1 MRVIQRPFGGP
12 ALVRDYLA
20 GVPAAAGFYA
30 GSPFD
35 AESYRRKARHLDRMG
50 PGRAPAAA
58 SMIRPVGPQASA
70 LLKAVAAA
78 PGYFVTTGQQPG
90 LFGGPLYTL
99 YKALSAARLAEDL
112 ERLLDKPVMA
122 LFWMASEDHDWE
134 EAAQAGLLDGANEL
148 RRLDLGPEP
157 GLARRALAETPMGP
171 AAEEAVA
178 RFAALFPRNDFHA
191 RYVEL
196 LQDSL
201 RPQATLAS
209 AFAALMSDLLADIPI
224 GLVDAADPAV
234 KTASRSL
241 LQAEAED
248 PVASETALAKTAAE
262 LEERG
267 YSLQVPLIPGASNIF
282 LHGDGGRDR
291 LLRVNDG
298 SREDGGRVEN
308 SDQVEDGRRGD
319 GSRVRAVR
327 KVGDGSREDNGSRE
341 DGSRAIAGSRA
352 GFGYQLRRSGC
363 EVSVRGVLEAVA
375 AEPCLASPNVL
386 LRPVVESALFPT
398 LAYVGGPG
406 ELAYFGQLGRLFRRH
421 GLSMPVVVPRAS
433 FVVVERKVAKV
444 LHRFDLE
451 VDDVRN
457 LDGLLARFAK
467 EGTPGD
473 VKRAMEKWRRT
484 VDEAAKEMT
493 GAAVEVDPTLKG
505 AVAAARNAGFGALG
519 ALEKKIARAVKH
531 RHETEWSQLAK
542 ARSNLWP
549 GGKPQERALGPL
561 QYVMRYGP
569 SFVALVRDELR
580 PAIEVDRVASAPP
593 EG

>member
-1 MRVIQRPFGGP
+1 MQVVPRPFGGS

-20 GVPAAAGFYA
+20 GIPAAAGFYA

-35 AESYRRKARHLDRMG
+35 AESYRRKARHLDRTG

-70 LLKAVAAA
+70 LLKEVAAA

-112 ERLLDKPVMA
+112 GRLLDKPVMA
-122 LFWMASEDHDWE
+122 LFWIASEDHDWE
-134 EAAQAGLLDGANEL
+134 EAAQAGLLDAANEL
-148 RRLDLGPEP
+148 RRFDLGPEP

-171 AAEEAVA
+171 VAEEAVT

-191 RYVEL
+191 RYVGL
-196 LQDSL
+196 LRESL

-209 AFAALMSDLLADIPI
+209 AFTALMSDLLADIPI

-234 KTASRSL
+234 KMASRRL
-241 LQAEAED
+241 LQAEAEG
-248 PVASETALAKTAAE
+248 PVASEAALAETAAE
-262 LEERG
+262 LRERG
-267 YSLQVPLIPGASNIF
+267 YGLQVPLIPGASNLF
-282 LHGDGGRDR
+282 LHGDDGRDR

-298 SREDGGRVEN
+298 GPIGASARVEASSPAGDGGPVNDGYRVGASSRVEY
-308 SDQVEDGRRGD
+308 
-319 GSRVRAVR
+319 
-327 KVGDGSREDNGSRE
+327 
-341 DGSRAIAGSRA
+341 
-352 GFGYQLRRSGC
+352 GYRLRRSGC
-363 EVSVRGVLEAVA
+363 ELSVRRVLEAVA
-375 AEPCLASPNVL
+375 ADPCHVSPNVL

-406 ELAYFGQLGRLFRRH
+406 ELAYFGQLGRLFGRH
-421 GLSMPVVVPRAS
+421 DLTMPVVVPRAS

-444 LHRFDLE
+444 LQRFDLE

-457 LDGLLARFAK
+457 LDGLLGRFAK

-484 VDEAAKEMT
+484 VDEAAREMT

-549 GGKPQERALGPL
+549 GGKPQERALGPF

-569 SFVALVRDELR
+569 GFVALVRDELR
-580 PAIEVDRVASAPP
+580 PAIEVDRVAPAPS

>member
-1 MRVIQRPFGGP
+1 MQVVQRPFGGS
-12 ALVRDYLA
+12 ALVRDYLEGA
-20 GVPAAAGFYA
+20 PAAARFYA

-35 AESYRRKARHLDRMG
+35 AESYRRKAQRFDRTD
-50 PGRAPAAA
+50 PARASAAA
-58 SMIRPVGPQASA
+58 SMIRPVGPRASA
-70 LLKAVAAA
+70 LLKDVAAA

-112 ERLLDKPVMA
+112 GRLLDKPVMP
-122 LFWMASEDHDWE
+122 LFWIASEDHDWE

-157 GLARRALAETPMGP
+157 GLARRALAETPLGP
-171 AAEEAVA
+171 AAEDLVA
-178 RFAALFPRNDFHA
+178 HFAAFFPRNDFHA
-191 RYVEL
+191 RYVGL
-196 LQDSL
+196 LRESL
-201 RPQATLAS
+201 RPEATLAS
-209 AFAALMSDLLADIPI
+209 AFAALMSDLLADFPI

-234 KTASRSL
+234 KAASRSL

-248 PVASETALAKTAAE
+248 PVASEAALAETAAE
-262 LEERG
+262 LREAG
-267 YSLQVPLIPGASNIF
+267 YGLQVPLIPGASNLF
-282 LHGDGGRDR
+282 LHGDSGRDR
-291 LLRVNDG
+291 LLRV
-298 SREDGGRVEN
+298 EDGGPVGDDASVDDGNPAGAGDRLDDSSRVGASARVEA
-308 SDQVEDGRRGD
+308 S
-319 GSRVRAVR
+319 SRV
-327 KVGDGSREDNGSRE
+327 E
-341 DGSRAIAGSRA
+341 AGSPV
-352 GFGYQLRRSGC
+352 GYGYRLRRSGR
-363 EVSVRGVLEAVA
+363 ELTARQVLEAIA
-375 AEPCLASPNVL
+375 ADPCVASPNVL

-406 ELAYFGQLGRLFRRH
+406 ELAYFGQLGRLFGRH
-421 GLSMPVVVPRAS
+421 GLTMPVVVPRAS

-444 LHRFDLE
+444 LQRFDLE
-451 VDDVRN
+451 VDDVRD
-457 LDGLLARFAK
+457 LDGLLGRFAK

-473 VKRAMEKWRRT
+473 VKRAMERWRRT

-542 ARSNLWP
+542 ASSNLWP
-549 GGKPQERALGPL
+549 GGKPQERTLGPL

-569 SFVALVRDELR
+569 GFVALVRDELR
-580 PAIEVDRVASAPP
+580 PAIEVDRVAPAPP

>member
-1 MRVIQRPFGGP
+1 MRVIQRPFGGS

-30 GSPFD
+30 SSPFD

-262 LEERG
+262 LEARG
-267 YSLQVPLIPGASNIF
+267 YSLQVPLIPGASNLF
-282 LHGDGGRDR
+282 LHGEGGRDR

-308 SDQVEDGRRGD
+308 SDQVEDA
-319 GSRVRAVR
+319 SR
-327 KVGDGSREDNGSRE
+327 DNGSR
-341 DGSRAIAGSRA
+341 ANAGGRA
-352 GFGYQLRRSGC
+352 GFGYRLRRSGR
-363 EVSVRGVLEAVA
+363 ELSVRRVREAVA

-406 ELAYFGQLGRLFRRH
+406 ELAYFGQLGRLFGRH

-444 LHRFDLE
+444 LQRFDLE

-484 VDEAAKEMT
+484 VDEAAREMT
-493 GAAVEVDPTLKG
+493 GAAIEVDPTLKG

-549 GGKPQERALGPL
+549 GGKPQERVLGPL

-580 PAIEVDRVASAPP
+580 PAIEIDRVASAPP